1 MVPIINLR
9 YQSVYDSISSFQRVK
24 VTYCLGITTREG
36 LVLASDSRTNAGFDQ
51 VNVTRKMF
59 RFVQPGE
66 RVFVLLTSGSL
77 SISQSVVTLLGD
89 DFDSGRGLAQANSLY
104 DAARIVGDCVR
115 RVSDI
120 DRASLERDSFSFNVH
135 LLLGGQVRGQE
146 PNLYL
151 IYPQGNPLA
160 ATEDS
165 LYLQLGECK
174 YGRPILDRGIQ
185 ASTSLEVA
193 AKYALLSLDAT
204 MRSNVTVGPP
214 FDLLLYKKDSLD
226 ITRYRR
232 VSAGDR
238 DLNLIHSSWEQSLRR
253 AVEQL
258 PDIEFES
265 ASNEK
270 PMESTR
276 EVARSRG

>member
-1 MVPIINLR
+1 
-9 YQSVYDSISSFQRVK
+9 
-24 VTYCLGITTREG
+24 VTYCLGIMTQEG

-51 VNVTRKMF
+51 VNVCRKMH
-59 RFVQPGE
+59 RFVQPGK
-66 RVFVLLTSGSL
+66 RVFVILTSGSL
-77 SISQSVVTLLGD
+77 SISQSVITLLGH
-89 DFDSGRGLAQANSLY
+89 DFDAAQGLAQANSLY

-115 RVSDI
+115 RISDI
-120 DRASLERDSFSFNVH
+120 DRVSLERDSFSFNVH

-185 ASTSLEVA
+185 ATTSLEVA

-214 FDLLLYKKDSLD
+214 FDLLLYKRDSLE

-258 PDIEFES
+258 PDIDFQP
-265 ASNEK
+265 SNIGT
-270 PMESTR
+270 P
-276 EVARSRG
+276 EVSIKEPERSRV

>member
-1 MVPIINLR
+1 MIRDEGWLRPIRFMMPPASLATACARSPILTVLR
-9 YQSVYDSISSFQRVK
+9 
-24 VTYCLGITTREG
+24 
-36 LVLASDSRTNAGFDQ
+36 
-51 VNVTRKMF
+51 
-59 RFVQPGE
+59 
-66 RVFVLLTSGSL
+66 
-77 SISQSVVTLLGD
+77 
-89 DFDSGRGLAQANSLY
+89 
-104 DAARIVGDCVR
+104 
-115 RVSDI
+115 
-120 DRASLERDSFSFNVH
+120 LERDSFSFNVH

-185 ASTSLEVA
+185 STTSLEVA

-214 FDLLLYKKDSLD
+214 FDLLLYKKDSLE

-258 PDIEFES
+258 PDIEFQSSGSENPAQS
-265 ASNEK
+265 I
-270 PMESTR
+270 R
-276 EVARSRG
+276 EVARTRVVGAPSSFFNDANRFSRSPIRRRYAILAGKTAPQS

>member
-1 MVPIINLR
+1 M
-9 YQSVYDSISSFQRVK
+9 
-24 VTYCLGITTREG
+24 TYCLGIMTREG

-51 VNVTRKMF
+51 VNTCRKMY

-66 RVFVLLTSGSL
+66 RVFVILTSGSL
-77 SISQSVVTLLGD
+77 SLSQSVITLLSE

-115 RVSDI
+115 HVSDI
-120 DRASLERDSFSFNVH
+120 DRVSLERDSFSFNVH

-185 ASTSLEVA
+185 ATTSLEVA
-193 AKYALLSLDAT
+193 AKYALLSMDAA

-214 FDLLLYKKDSLD
+214 FDLLLYKKDSLQ

-232 VSAGDR
+232 LSAGDK

-258 PDIEFES
+258 PDIEFQPSDNGKSTES
-265 ASNEK
+265 IREISR
-270 PMESTR
+270 ST
-276 EVARSRG
+276 A

>member
-1 MVPIINLR
+1 M
-9 YQSVYDSISSFQRVK
+9 
-24 VTYCLGITTREG
+24 TYCLGIATREG

-51 VNVTRKMF
+51 VNTCRKMF

-66 RVFVLLTSGSL
+66 RVFVILTSGSL
-77 SISQSVVTLLGD
+77 SISQSVITLLSD

-185 ASTSLEVA
+185 TTTSLEVA

-214 FDLLLYKKDSLD
+214 FDLLLYKKDSLQ

-232 VSAGDR
+232 VFAGDR

-258 PDIEFES
+258 PDIEFQP
-265 ASNEK
+265 AGNEI
-270 PMESTR
+270 PADRTI